1 MYKIGKYTI
10 DISGTLEEKLH
21 NYMSDNKIKKR
32 SVAIKKCIEDAT
44 SKETDKSFMIELD
57 KKLNRIL
64 YRQNLN
70 KKVLDQLFANMGFGT
85 NMNVEA
91 DLLLKKIYD
100 DNNSRFTGGFG

>member
-1 MYKIGKYTI
+1 MR
-10 DISGTLEEKLH
+10 
-21 NYMSDNKIKKR
+21 DNKIKMR

-44 SKETDKSFMIELD
+44 NKETDKSFMIELD

-70 KKVLDQLFANMGFGT
+70 RKILEQLFSNMDFGT
-85 NMNVEA
+85 NMDVET

-100 DNNSRFTGGFG
+100 DNNDRFTGGFG